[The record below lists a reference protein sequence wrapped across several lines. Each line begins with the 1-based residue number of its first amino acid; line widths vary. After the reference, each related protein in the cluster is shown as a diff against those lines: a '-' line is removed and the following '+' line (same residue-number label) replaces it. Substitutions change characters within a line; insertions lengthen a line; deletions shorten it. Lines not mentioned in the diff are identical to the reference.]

1 MHGFKKIVI
10 SSLWWSKDSFACDL
24 FNGKQKAKH
33 EKYNIWYW
41 EFLFVY
47 IISEEKKSNQQINII
62 KIRILILLKKGR
74 EGKGQNKQ

>member
-10 SSLWWSKDSFACDL
+10 SSLWLFCDL
-24 FNGKQKAKH
+24 FNGKQKANH

-74 EGKGQNKQ
+74 EGTK